1 MVNQGGS
8 ASDALDNIIK
18 ALAFEKVTNHLNA
31 ALGTETRPRE
41 KRRIRIALKHLSRFL
56 EEARKEVDD
65 ARAQTG

>member
-1 MVNQGGS
+1 M
-8 ASDALDNIIK
+8 DAVIK
-18 ALAFEKVTNHLNA
+18 ALAFEKVTEHLNA
-31 ALGTETRPRE
+31 ALTTEARPRE